1 MVSALTDRAAV
12 LLGNGRVLVLGGAT
26 FEPMTA
32 AELFDFG
39 AAP

>member
-12 LLGNGRVLVLGGAT
+12 LLGDGRVLVLGGAT

-32 AELFDFG
+32 AELFDLG
-39 AAP
+39 AP